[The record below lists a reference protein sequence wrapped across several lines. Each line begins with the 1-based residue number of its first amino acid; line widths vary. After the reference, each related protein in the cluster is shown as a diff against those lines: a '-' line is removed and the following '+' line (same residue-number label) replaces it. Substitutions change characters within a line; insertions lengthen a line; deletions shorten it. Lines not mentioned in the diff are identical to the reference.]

1 LYFCNPNIEI
11 LEFEILKFNCMNNFG
26 FVRCGVAVPQVRV
39 ADCDFNT
46 AKILELIELAENQ
59 QVELLVFPE
68 LCITAYTC
76 ADLFF
81 QQKLRNDAEKSLLF
95 LLEKTKDFSLVFIV
109 GMPIFYQNALYNV
122 AVVCQNGKI
131 LGFVPKT
138 HLPNYQEFSEK
149 RWFASGANLSGF
161 HTFVDDNYAII
172 DRHLIFESPKF
183 SFGIELCEDLW
194 IHEPPSAQLSMHG
207 ADIICNLSASNELV
221 GKHVFR
227 RELVEQQSVRCNA
240 GYVYSST
247 GMGES
252 TTDLVFSGSG
262 FIVESGTTLAETER
276 FSLDSQ
282 LIISEIDIER
292 LRAER
297 IKNSNFNNSISKEI
311 YQKIYFENKNLE
323 INELHRKIKPHP
335 FIPSKENIND
345 SCKEIF
351 SIQTAGLCKRW
362 QHTNCQTLIV
372 GVSGGLD
379 STLALL
385 VAVNAADKLGYD
397 RKRVIGITMPGFGTT
412 NRTLQNAINL
422 MTALGISQ
430 MKIPIKAAV
439 LQHFKDIGQNPE
451 NHDITYEN
459 AQARERTQILMDIAN
474 QQNGMVIGTGDLSE
488 LALGWATYNGDLM
501 SMYAVNS
508 SVPKTLV
515 RYLIE
520 WAAQQ
525 NDKIAAKILNDILA
539 TPVSPELL
547 PTDEKN
553 KISQITENVIGPYE
567 LHDFFLY
574 YFVRYGFTPEKILF
588 LAKIAFENIYSQEII
603 KTWLKVF
610 LKRFFQNQFKRSC
623 LPDGPKIGSIS
634 LSPRGD
640 WRMPSDAVAFSLEE

>member
-1 LYFCNPNIEI
+1 M
-11 LEFEILKFNCMNNFG
+11 KNFG
-26 FVRCGVAVPQVRV
+26 FVRCAVGVPQVRV

-46 AKILELIELAENQ
+46 EKILELIERAESQ
-59 QVELLVFPE
+59 KVELLVFPE

-81 QQKLRNDAEKSLLF
+81 QQKLRENAEKSLFF
-95 LLEKTKDFSLVFIV
+95 LLKKTEKFSLIFII

-122 AVVCQNGKI
+122 AVVCQMGKI
-131 LGFVPKT
+131 LGIVPKT
-138 HLPNYQEFSEK
+138 HLPNYQEFYEK
-149 RWFASGANLSGF
+149 RWFASGENLSGR
-161 HTFVDDNYAII
+161 HTFADNNYVTI

-194 IHEPPSAQLSMHG
+194 IHEPPSAQLSMQG

-227 RELVEQQSVRCNA
+227 RSLVEQQAARCNA

-247 GMGES
+247 SMGES
-252 TTDLVFSGSG
+252 TTDLVFSGAG

-282 LIISEIDIER
+282 LIISEIDVER
-292 LRAER
+292 LRSER
-297 IKNSNFNNSISKEI
+297 IKNSNFNSSISKEI
-311 YQKIYFENKNLE
+311 YQKIYFENKNLK
-323 INELHRKIKPHP
+323 INNLQRKINPYP
-335 FIPSKENIND
+335 FIPSKDNMNA
-345 SCKEIF
+345 SCQEVL

-362 QHTNCQTLIV
+362 QHTNCQTIIV

-385 VAVNAADKLGYD
+385 VSVKAADKLGFD

-412 NRTLQNAINL
+412 NRTYQNAVDL
-422 MTALGISQ
+422 MAALGVEQQEIS
-430 MKIPIKAAV
+430 IKAAV
-439 LQHFKDIGQNPE
+439 LQHFKDIGQSPE

-459 AQARERTQILMDIAN
+459 AQARERTQILMDVAN
-474 QQNGMVIGTGDLSE
+474 QRNGMVIGTGDLSE
-488 LALGWATYNGDLM
+488 LALGWATYNGDHM

-520 WAAQQ
+520 WAAHKT
-525 NDKIAAKILNDILA
+525 DKNSAKILNDILA

-547 PTDEKN
+547 PSDKKDE
-553 KISQITENVIGPYE
+553 ISQITEDAIGPYE

-588 LAKIAFENIYSQEII
+588 LANIAFQNIYTEEII
-603 KTWLKVF
+603 RKWLKIF
-610 LKRFFQNQFKRSC
+610 LRRFFAQQFKRSC
-623 LPDGPKIGSIS
+623 LPDGPKVGSIN